1 MTPATDWQETVPAG
15 EEEDLERLAEQ
26 LRDLQRRRARGRPAL
41 RALHAKGQV
50 GAEAKLEV
58 LPNLPAHARVG
69 PFATPQ
75 TYRAYV
81 RFSNGA
87 GVRRADSKP
96 DVRGIAVKLLGVP
109 GRKLIPGLEQ
119 ATTQDF
125 LAILSPTTPFRNA
138 QEFVALLLA
147 ADNQAL
153 LLPRLAWQLGPIRA
167 VRVLSQLLAGL
178 GQPVRSLAAN
188 HYFSAVP
195 IRFGPYAVRY
205 AFAPHLAATDAPPP
219 GKGPDYLAQELGQRL
234 AAGPVVYDF
243 RVQFFVDET
252 CTPIEDASHEWLEA
266 DAPFTTL
273 ARLTLP
279 RQDLDS
285 PRGRRVAALVE
296 RLSFDPW
303 HAVEELRPLGNMM
316 RARNA
321 AYRLSTQERGAA
333 PEPDGSERFD

>member
-1 MTPATDWQETVPAG
+1 MLPGTDWQEIVPAS
-15 EEEDLERLAEQ
+15 EAAELERLAEQ

-50 GAEAKLEV
+50 GAEAELEV
-58 LPNLPAHARVG
+58 LPDLPAHVRVG
-69 PFATPQ
+69 PFADLK
-75 TYRAYV
+75 TYRAFV

-87 GVRRADSKP
+87 GVRRADTEP
-96 DVRGIAVKLLGVP
+96 DVRGIAVKVLGVP

-125 LAILSPTTPFRNA
+125 LAILSPATPFRDA
-138 QEFVALLLA
+138 QEFVALVLA

-153 LLPRLAWQLGPIRA
+153 LLPRLVWRFGPLRA
-167 VRVLSQLLAGL
+167 LHVLSQVLTGL
-178 GQPVRSLAAN
+178 SRPVRSLAAN
-188 HYFSAVP
+188 HYFSALP
-195 IRFGPYAVRY
+195 IRFGPYAVHY
-205 AFAPHLAATDAPPP
+205 AFAPHLAAADAPPP
-219 GKGPDYLAQELGQRL
+219 GEDPDYLAHELAQRL
-234 AAGPVVYDF
+234 ADGPVVYDF
-243 RVQFFVDET
+243 RVQFFVDEAR
-252 CTPIEDASHEWLEA
+252 TPIEDASREWREI
-266 DAPFTTL
+266 DSPFTTL

-279 RQDLDS
+279 RQDLSS
-285 PRGRRVAALVE
+285 PRARRAAELVE